1 MKKFITLLALLYIS
15 SVIANANGVAT
26 RVPLYFD
33 LDSGKVIATDA
44 TFVVTRIPINLKLED
59 IKVPLCGNLIP
70 KQTLEDFFSA
80 IEQNDIQKITKLTA
94 VKDHESVSRLLKK
107 FSNRNINFESLTILD
122 LFPIENRVK
131 VFYEIDDPKQINK
144 KLVSFL
150 TFEKASDSNYYRV
163 SRSNNEIETLLSY
176 SLLRYYNSKEYRDNG
191 FAKTSQNASEFPILN
206 IRDFDFKNLIFP
218 KGNSDVT
225 AFYNSFVS
233 TRSSGDLQIMPS
245 FYTDVSRLKVQS
257 LIDSNHYEMGDKY
270 NTKRQANNTVLL
282 GIIPLYP
289 LYVVVEKINPR
300 NDETYFKYVFILK
313 DSAGNMQITNVFYE
327 SFFDDLLK
335 TYNMTP
341 QL

>member
-107 FSNRNINFESLTILD
+107 F

-150 TFEKASDSNYYRV
+150 TFERASDSNYYRV